1 MEGTQAKKRLT
12 RIWLWISLAL
22 MLVSMIGASLVQT
35 SGGNV
40 TIRDFQLVVSNGK
53 KINAQIY
60 IPNDASAEHKL
71 PLVIAQHGSQHNL
84 EMQDMNMVELSR
96 RGYIVIS
103 SDAFRHGSST
113 AGTNITREEA
123 FSNVIYMVDYASEFL
138 NIVDTDKIGLVGHSM
153 GAAIVTTTLQHFV
166 TQEALGLG
174 ENKIAAALEIG
185 YDPSY
190 TPYTIEGVDHPVLA
204 DSDWGVIAGKYDE
217 YFFRQEDVG
226 NNPAR
231 ILESAAAL
239 AFVQQ
244 VDPAAVGPVVDGKIY
259 RGQINGQEYI
269 RAFYQNPEIHPQN
282 VFSTKTAAD
291 VVDFFYESLGTPAG
305 HEVIA
310 SSNQVWVMK
319 QVFNLLGLIG
329 ILLFLFPFASWIID
343 SVPYF
348 ASLKATKM
356 PPAAPALN
364 TGAKKS
370 AFWVTYVINL
380 ALPAVLAM
388 PVMHYWIGKESFAP
402 STATKWFGIGA
413 LNEVAVWSI
422 VVGVCL
428 LAITLLNSFI
438 FGKKFGIQTDSWGVK
453 ISLSDLWKSLLLAVM
468 TFGAACLILFFADFA
483 FNTDFRFWL
492 VAMRVFTVDKALYLI
507 AYVPAFMFF
516 YLVNSL
522 MVNGCN
528 RVEGMPDWLVTLIS
542 CFANAVG
549 IAVLISIQ
557 YIVYAKTGN
566 FVFNAMRTHNLF
578 PFVVLVPVATI
589 ITRAFFKKTG
599 KIYLGSFTI
608 ALLYTILCI
617 SQFSA
622 NMSVLP

>member
-1 MEGTQAKKRLT
+1 MEGAKANKRVV
-12 RIWLWISLAL
+12 RVWLWICVAF
-22 MLVSMIGASLVQT
+22 MLISMVGASLVQS

-40 TIRDFQLVVSNGK
+40 IIKDFQLVVSDGK

-60 IPNDASAEHKL
+60 VPKDASAEHKL

-113 AGTNITREEA
+113 AGTNISRAEA

-138 NIVDTDKIGLVGHSM
+138 DIVDTDKIGLVGHSM

-174 ENKIAAALEIG
+174 ENKIAACLEIG

-190 TPYTIEGVDHPVLA
+190 VPYEIEGVDHPVLA
-204 DSDWGVIAGKYDE
+204 NSDWGVIAGKYDE
-217 YFFRQEDVG
+217 YFFRQEDAG
-226 NNPAR
+226 NDPAR

-244 VDPAAVGPVVDGKIY
+244 VDPAATGPVVDGQFY
-259 RGQINGQEYI
+259 RGEINGEEFL
-269 RAFYQNPEIHPQN
+269 RVFYQNPEIHPQN

-291 VVDFFYESLGTPAG
+291 VVDFFYEALGVPDG
-305 HEVIA
+305 HAAIA
-310 SSNQVWVMK
+310 SSNQTWVWK
-319 QVFNLLGLIG
+319 QAFNCLGLIG
-329 ILLFLFPFASWIID
+329 ILIFLFQFASWIMD

-348 ASLKATKM
+348 ASLKATST
-356 PPAAPALN
+356 PPAAPALD
-364 TGAKKS
+364 TGKKKA
-370 AFWVTYVINL
+370 AFWVTYLINL
-380 ALPAVLAM
+380 ALPALLAM

-402 STATKWFGIGA
+402 STATKWFGVGA
-413 LNEVAVWSI
+413 LNEIAAWAV
-422 VVGVCL
+422 VVSVCL
-428 LAITLLNSFI
+428 MGVMLLNTLL
-438 FGKKFGIQTDSWGVK
+438 FGRKFGIKVDSWGVK
-453 ISLSDLWKSLLLAVM
+453 ISLKDLWKSLLLAIM

-492 VAMRVFTVDKALYLI
+492 VAMRVFTVDKALFLI
-507 AYVPAFMFF
+507 AYVPAFMLF
-516 YLVNSL
+516 YLVNSIL
-522 MVNGCN
+522 VNGCN
-528 RVEGMPDWLVTLIS
+528 RVEGMPDWLVTVIS
-542 CFANAVG
+542 CLANAAG
-549 IAVLISIQ
+549 LAVLISIQ
-557 YIVYAKTGN
+557 YIVYAKTGT

-578 PFVVLVPVATI
+578 PFVVLVPIATI
-589 ITRAFFKKTG
+589 ITRSYFKKTG
-599 KIYLGSFTI
+599 KIYVGSFTI
-608 ALLYTILCI
+608 AMLYTIMSI
-617 SQFSA
+617 VQFSA

>member
-1 MEGTQAKKRLT
+1 MEGAKANKRVV
-12 RIWLWISLAL
+12 RVWLWICVAF
-22 MLVSMIGASLVQT
+22 MLISMVGASLVQS

-40 TIRDFQLVVSNGK
+40 IIKDFQLVVSDGK

-60 IPNDASAEHKL
+60 VPKDASAEHKL

-113 AGTNITREEA
+113 AGTNLSRAEA

-138 NIVDTDKIGLVGHSM
+138 DIVDTDKIGLVGHSM

-174 ENKIAAALEIG
+174 ENKIAACLEIG

-190 TPYTIEGVDHPVLA
+190 VPYEIEGVDHPVLA

-217 YFFRQEDVG
+217 YFFRQEDAG
-226 NNPAR
+226 NDPAR

-244 VDPAAVGPVVDGKIY
+244 VDPTATGPVVDGQFY
-259 RGQINGQEYI
+259 RGEINGEEYL
-269 RAFYQNPEIHPQN
+269 RVYYQNPEIHPQN

-291 VVDFFYESLGTPAG
+291 VVDFFYESLGVPDG
-305 HEVIA
+305 HAVIA
-310 SSNQVWVMK
+310 SSNQTWVWK
-319 QVFNLLGLIG
+319 QAFNCLGLIG
-329 ILLFLFPFASWIID
+329 ILIFLFQFASWILD

-348 ASLKATKM
+348 ASLKATSN
-356 PPAAPALN
+356 PPAAPALD
-364 TGAKKS
+364 TGKKKA
-370 AFWVTYVINL
+370 AFWVTYLINL
-380 ALPAVLAM
+380 ALPALLAM
-388 PVMHYWIGKESFAP
+388 PVMHYWVGKESFAP
-402 STATKWFGIGA
+402 STATKWFGVGA
-413 LNEVAVWSI
+413 LNEIAVWAVVVSI
-422 VVGVCL
+422 CL
-428 LAITLLNSFI
+428 LGVMLLNTLL
-438 FGKKFGIQTDSWGVK
+438 FGRKFGIKVDSWGVK
-453 ISLSDLWKSLLLAVM
+453 ISLKDLWKSLLLAVM

-483 FNTDFRFWL
+483 FNTDFRIWL
-492 VAMRVFTVDKALYLI
+492 IAMRVFTVDKVLFLI
-507 AYVPAFMFF
+507 AYVPAFMLF
-516 YLVNSL
+516 YLVNSIL
-522 MVNGCN
+522 VNGCN
-528 RVEGMPDWLVTLIS
+528 RVESMPDWLVTVIS
-542 CFANAVG
+542 CLANAAG

-557 YIVYAKTGN
+557 YIVYAKTGT

-578 PFVVLVPVATI
+578 PFVVLVPIATI
-589 ITRAFFKKTG
+589 ITRSYFKKTG
-599 KIYLGSFTI
+599 KIYVGSFTI
-608 ALLYTILCI
+608 AMLYTIMSI
-617 SQFSA
+617 VQFSA